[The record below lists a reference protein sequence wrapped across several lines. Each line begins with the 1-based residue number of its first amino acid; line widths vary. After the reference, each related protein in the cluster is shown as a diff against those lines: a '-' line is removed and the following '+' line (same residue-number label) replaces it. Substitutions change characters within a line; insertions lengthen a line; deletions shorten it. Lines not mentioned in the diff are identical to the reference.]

1 MNDLTSS
8 QKVLTEVPLRD
19 FATRVIDVLSAD
31 PRFSGLLAGG
41 SAIAGNTD
49 AYSDLDLILVVR
61 EDAYADVLGQRRA
74 FAETLGPLL
83 YAFTGEHV
91 GEPRL
96 LICLYG
102 SPVLHVDLKFV
113 TVDDLDRRVEDPLVL
128 WDRDGRVAAR
138 LAGGEARWPNRPPEW
153 FEERFWIWVHYGATK
168 LGRGELL
175 EVLDM
180 LAFLR
185 VQVFGP
191 LALRRAGLDQRGVR
205 RLETVAP
212 ESAAALAG
220 TLGDA
225 SAQGCAAALRRAVQL
240 YRDFRADHPPENQR
254 PRHEAEVLAYVDA
267 VIERTT
273 PSASSSS
280 STRG

>member
-1 MNDLTSS
+1 MTDLTLSKKALS
-8 QKVLTEVPLRD
+8 EAPLRD
-19 FATRVIDVLSAD
+19 FASRVVEVLAAD
-31 PRFSGLLAGG
+31 HRFSGLLAGG

-49 AYSDLDLILVVR
+49 AYSDLDLILIVR
-61 EDAYADVLGQRRA
+61 EEAYAEVLGQRRT

-102 SPVLHVDLKFV
+102 GPLLHVDLKFV
-113 TVDDLDRRVEDPLVL
+113 TLEDLDQRVEDPLIL
-128 WDRDGRVAAR
+128 WDRDGLVAAR
-138 LAGGEARWPNRPPEW
+138 LAGGKAQWPNRPPEW
-153 FEERFWIWVHYGATK
+153 FEERVWIWLHYAATK

-185 VQVFGP
+185 AQVLGP
-191 LALRRAGLDQRGVR
+191 LALRRAQVDQRGVR

-212 ESAAALAG
+212 ESATALAD
-220 TLGDA
+220 TLGDP
-225 SAQGCAAALRRAVQL
+225 SARGCATALRQAVRL
-240 YRDFRADHPPENQR
+240 YLDFRADIPPANHR
-254 PRHEAEVLAYVDA
+254 PQHEADVQEYVEA
-267 VIERTT
+267 VIGRALQA
-273 PSASSSS
+273 PA
-280 STRG
+280 

>member
-1 MNDLTSS
+1 MTHLTFSTKALS
-8 QKVLTEVPLRD
+8 EAPLRD
-19 FATRVIDVLSAD
+19 FASRVVEVLAAD
-31 PRFSGLLAGG
+31 ARFTGLLAGG
-41 SAIAGNTD
+41 SAITGNTD

-74 FAETLGPLL
+74 LAETLGPLL

-102 SPVLHVDLKFV
+102 SPLLHVDLKFV
-113 TVDDLDRRVEDPLVL
+113 TVDDLDRRVEDPLIL
-128 WDRDGRVAAR
+128 WDGDGRVAAR
-138 LAGGEARWPNRPPEW
+138 LAGGEAQWPNRPPEW
-153 FEERFWIWVHYGATK
+153 FEERVWIWLHYGATK

-185 VQVFGP
+185 TQVLGP
-191 LALRRAGLDQRGVR
+191 LALRRAGMDQRGVR

-212 ESAAALAG
+212 ESAAALAD

-225 SAQGCAAALRRAVQL
+225 TARGCATALRRAIQL
-240 YRDFRADHPPENQR
+240 YLGFRADRPPMNQR
-254 PRHEAEVLAYVDA
+254 PQHEAEVRAYVEA
-267 VIERTT
+267 VIDRALQT
-273 PSASSSS
+273 PA
-280 STRG
+280 